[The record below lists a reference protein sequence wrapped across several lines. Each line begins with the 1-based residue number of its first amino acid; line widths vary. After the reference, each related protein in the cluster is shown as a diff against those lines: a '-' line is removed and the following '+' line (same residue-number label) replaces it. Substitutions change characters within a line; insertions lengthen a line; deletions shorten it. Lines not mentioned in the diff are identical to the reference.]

1 MLRNRTNLYNAPVIY
16 ANETYRYGGLGTQRG
31 FNEEELYATAQTTF
45 SAEYRFL
52 VDRNS
57 FAFLFFDQSWYENN
71 AEAYYK
77 DAPYGFGA
85 ETRMI
90 IRKYS
95 KHQSKADSVASL
107 LQAEEAKRLQNEVL
121 MENVRLQTQII
132 ALQERIEQNQSNFT
146 AQEKSL
152 KEQLELMA
160 KSFVQQGTQQ
170 LKVEN
175 ELHLQQLLK
184 PFQENLLT
192 FRKEV
197 QEQKE
202 KGIEQYSSMREMI
215 GNLHKQHTEM
225 HSTAQNLVDA
235 LRGEQKMQGDWGEFS
250 LERILE
256 TSGLE
261 KGIDYKTQ
269 DSFRDESGRHQ
280 RPDVVVY
287 LPDNKHIIIDSKV
300 SMNLAKHILSVKNH
314 IRLLGDKN
322 YSDLEG
328 ISSPDFVLLFIPL
341 ESSFALAIKEE
352 PAIYE
357 QALAKKVVLVTPST
371 LLATLK
377 TVSSIW
383 KHEKQTKNAIEIAEQ
398 AARLYDKFVGF
409 IDDMEKIGQKQLDAQ
424 KAYSDAMN
432 KLSEGKG
439 NLIRSSEK
447 LKELGV
453 KSRKD
458 IDKKYLEE

>member
-1 MLRNRTNLYNAPVIY
+1 MIELISILAVVILCIVIVILLRQLQSLRA
-16 ANETYRYGGLGTQRG
+16 E
-31 FNEEELYATAQTTF
+31 
-45 SAEYRFL
+45 SASFL
-52 VDRNS
+52 V
-57 FAFLFFDQSWYENN
+57 QV
-71 AEAYYK
+71 EA
-77 DAPYGFGA
+77 
-85 ETRMI
+85 
-90 IRKYS
+90 
-95 KHQSKADSVASL
+95 H
-107 LQAEEAKRLQNEVL
+107 KRLQDEL
-121 MENVRLQTQII
+121 KMENVRLQTQVVS
-132 ALQERIEQNQSNFT
+132 LQERIEQNQSNFT

-152 KEQLELMA
+152 KEQLELIA

-184 PFQENLLT
+184 PFQENLVT
-192 FRKEV
+192 FRREI
-197 QEQKE
+197 QDQKE

-215 GNLHKQHTEM
+215 GNLHKQHSEM

-300 SMNLAKHILSVKNH
+300 SMVAFERFINAEDEQTKKAELARHILSVKTH
-314 IRLLGDKN
+314 IKLLGDKN
-322 YSDLEG
+322 YSALDG

-352 PAIYE
+352 PALYE
-357 QALAKKVVLVTPST
+357 QALSKKVVLVTPST

-383 KHEKQTKNAIEIAEQ
+383 KHEKQTRHAIEIADQ
-398 AARLYDKFVGF
+398 ASRLYDKFVGF
-409 IDDMEKIGQKQLDAQ
+409 IEDMEKIGQKQLDAQ

-439 NLIRSSEK
+439 NLIRSAEK

>member
-1 MLRNRTNLYNAPVIY
+1 MIELIAVIAVVILCVVIVVLLRQLQSVRV
-16 ANETYRYGGLGTQRG
+16 E
-31 FNEEELYATAQTTF
+31 
-45 SAEYRFL
+45 SA
-52 VDRNS
+52 S
-57 FAFLFFDQSWYENN
+57 F
-71 AEAYYK
+71 
-77 DAPYGFGA
+77 
-85 ETRMI
+85 
-90 IRKYS
+90 
-95 KHQSKADSVASL
+95 L
-107 LQAEEAKRLQNEVL
+107 LQAEEQKRLQDEMK
-121 MENVRLQTQII
+121 MENVRLQMQV
-132 ALQERIEQNQSNFT
+132 ASLQERIEQNQSNFT

-175 ELHLQQLLK
+175 EQHLQQLLK
-184 PFQENLLT
+184 PFQENLVT
-192 FRKEV
+192 FRKEI
-197 QEQKE
+197 QDQKE

-215 GNLHKQHTEM
+215 GNLHKQHAEM

-300 SMNLAKHILSVKNH
+300 SMVAFERFINAEDEQTKKAELARHILSVKTH
-314 IRLLGDKN
+314 IKLLGDKN
-322 YSDLEG
+322 YSALNG

-352 PAIYE
+352 PALYE
-357 QALAKKVVLVTPST
+357 QALSKKVVLVTPST

-383 KHEKQTKNAIEIAEQ
+383 KHEKQTRNAIEIADQ
-398 AARLYDKFVGF
+398 ASRLYDKFVGF
-409 IDDMEKIGQKQLDAQ
+409 IEDMEKIGQKQLDAQ

-439 NLIRSSEK
+439 NLIRSAEK
-447 LKELGV
+447 LKELGI

>member
-1 MLRNRTNLYNAPVIY
+1 MIELIAIIAVVI
-16 ANETYRYGGLGTQRG
+16 LCIVIFVLLKQ
-31 FNEEELYATAQTTF
+31 LQ
-45 SAEYRFL
+45 
-52 VDRNS
+52 
-57 FAFLFFDQSWYENN
+57 
-71 AEAYYK
+71 
-77 DAPYGFGA
+77 
-85 ETRMI
+85 
-90 IRKYS
+90 
-95 KHQSKADSVASL
+95 QSKADSVASL

-121 MENVRLQTQII
+121 MENVRLQTQIT

-300 SMNLAKHILSVKNH
+300 SMVAFERFVNAEDEQTKKAELAKHILSVKNH

>member
-1 MLRNRTNLYNAPVIY
+1 MIELIAVIAVVILCIVIVILLRQLQSVRA
-16 ANETYRYGGLGTQRG
+16 E
-31 FNEEELYATAQTTF
+31 
-45 SAEYRFL
+45 SA
-52 VDRNS
+52 S
-57 FAFLFFDQSWYENN
+57 F
-71 AEAYYK
+71 
-77 DAPYGFGA
+77 
-85 ETRMI
+85 
-90 IRKYS
+90 
-95 KHQSKADSVASL
+95 L
-107 LQAEEAKRLQNEVL
+107 LQAEEQKRLQDEMK
-121 MENVRLQTQII
+121 MENVRLQTQV
-132 ALQERIEQNQSNFT
+132 ASLQERIEQNQSNFT

-175 ELHLQQLLK
+175 EQHLQQLLK
-184 PFQENLLT
+184 PFQENLVT
-192 FRKEV
+192 FRREI
-197 QEQKE
+197 QDQKE

-215 GNLHKQHTEM
+215 GNLHKQHAEM

-300 SMNLAKHILSVKNH
+300 SMVAFERFINAEDEQTKKAELARHILSVKTH
-314 IRLLGDKN
+314 IKLLGDKN
-322 YSDLEG
+322 YSALDG

-352 PAIYE
+352 PALYE
-357 QALAKKVVLVTPST
+357 QALSKKVVLVTPST

-383 KHEKQTKNAIEIAEQ
+383 KHEKQTRNAIEIADQ
-398 AARLYDKFVGF
+398 ASRLYDKFVGF
-409 IDDMEKIGQKQLDAQ
+409 IEDMEKIGQKQLDAQ

-439 NLIRSSEK
+439 NLIRSAEK
-447 LKELGV
+447 LKELGI

>member
-1 MLRNRTNLYNAPVIY
+1 MIEVISIIVIVVL
-16 ANETYRYGGLGTQRG
+16 GGVIAVLFKQSQTGKQ
-31 FNEEELYATAQTTF
+31 EHSELKK
-45 SAEYRFL
+45 L
-52 VDRNS
+52 ND
-57 FAFLFFDQSWYENN
+57 
-71 AEAYYK
+71 
-77 DAPYGFGA
+77 
-85 ETRMI
+85 
-90 IRKYS
+90 
-95 KHQSKADSVASL
+95 
-107 LQAEEAKRLQNEVL
+107 EVR
-121 MENVRLQTQII
+121 MENVRLQAQIT
-132 ALQERIEQNQSNFT
+132 AFQERMEQNQSDFT
-146 AQEKSL
+146 AREKSL

-175 ELHLQQLLK
+175 EHHLQQLLK

-192 FRKEV
+192 FRREI

-202 KGIEQYSSMREMI
+202 KGIEQHSSMKEMI
-215 GNLHKQHTEM
+215 GHLHKQHSEM

-261 KGIDYKTQ
+261 KGVDYKTQ
-269 DSFRDESGRHQ
+269 DSYKDESGRYQ

-300 SMNLAKHILSVKNH
+300 SMVAFERYINAEDEAAKKAELAKHILSVKTH
-314 IRLLGDKN
+314 IRQLGDKN
-322 YSDLEG
+322 YSGLDG

-383 KHEKQTKNAIEIAEQ
+383 KHEKQTRNAIEIAEQ

-409 IDDMEKIGQKQLDAQ
+409 IEDMEKIGQKQQDAQ
-424 KAYSDAMN
+424 KAYADAMN
-432 KLSEGKG
+432 KLHEGKG
-439 NLIRSSEK
+439 NLIRSTEK

>member
-1 MLRNRTNLYNAPVIY
+1 MIELIAIIAVVI
-16 ANETYRYGGLGTQRG
+16 LCIVIFVLLKQ
-31 FNEEELYATAQTTF
+31 LQ
-45 SAEYRFL
+45 
-52 VDRNS
+52 
-57 FAFLFFDQSWYENN
+57 
-71 AEAYYK
+71 
-77 DAPYGFGA
+77 
-85 ETRMI
+85 
-90 IRKYS
+90 
-95 KHQSKADSVASL
+95 QSKADSVASL

-300 SMNLAKHILSVKNH
+300 SMVAFERFVNAEDEQTKKAELAKHILSVKNH